1 MGQGTM
7 AFQAVRGERVPD
19 EFSRLHR
26 IFVEHLGLA
35 VGFAWAASVYAAAYA
50 PWVRNIR
57 GLLDPFERPEST
69 FSYLFVLPALMTVAW
84 ICAARGSET
93 FRRSRLFRNQSIE
106 FGLAGVV
113 AFAVFCMAVYRAVT
127 AYSLGL

>member
-1 MGQGTM
+1 M
-7 AFQAVRGERVPD
+7 ALQAIRGEGAPD
-19 EFSRLHR
+19 QFSRLHR

-35 VGFAWAASVYAAAYA
+35 VAFAWAASVYAANYA

-57 GLLDPFERPEST
+57 GLIDPFGRPEST
-69 FSYLFVLPALMTVAW
+69 ASYLFALPALMTAAW
-84 ICAARGSET
+84 ICVALGGET
-93 FRRSRLFRNQSIE
+93 FRRSQLFKNQSIE
-106 FGLAGVV
+106 FALAGAV

>member
-1 MGQGTM
+1 M
-7 AFQAVRGERVPD
+7 ALQAIRGGRAPD

-26 IFVEHLGLA
+26 AFVEHLGLA
-35 VGFAWAASVYAAAYA
+35 VGFAWAACIYAAAYA

-57 GLLDPFERPEST
+57 GLIDPLGRAEST
-69 FSYLFVLPALMTVAW
+69 ASYLFALPALMTLAW
-84 ICAARGSET
+84 ICVALGGEGLRN
-93 FRRSRLFRNQSIE
+93 SRVFKSQSLE
-106 FGLAGVV
+106 FGLAGIV